1 MILSTQGLIGQIK
14 QMRWLQSNL
23 QKPKLGLVLPG
34 GGARAAYQVGVLRAL
49 SRILPKNAPS
59 PFPIITG
66 TSAGSIN
73 AVALAIHAQHFRKGV
88 LRISRV
94 WENFHVNHVYRADT
108 RSLLRN
114 SGHWMSALLLGGL
127 GKYNPT
133 SLLDR
138 APLRPL
144 LQRSLP
150 CHTIQNAVDSGNLL
164 ALGITAS
171 NYDSGQSVT
180 FFQGD
185 ESIHDWNRERRVGI
199 RQDITLDHLMASSAI
214 PFIFEAERLNNEY
227 YGDGSMRQIAPLSP
241 AVHLGADRLLVVG
254 IRKRPVDEPLD
265 DSPHSYPSLAQVAGH
280 ALNSIFLDSLDM
292 DLERLKR
299 INKTIRLI
307 SDKKLEQG
315 GVTLRP
321 VDVLTIAPSQ
331 SIDEIA
337 ARHIHRLPRT
347 LRFLLRGVGAVGEHG
362 ATVTSYLLFEKAF
375 CRELI
380 MLGYRDAIQRRD
392 KILQFLDTEQ
402 EYVADEE

>member
-1 MILSTQGLIGQIK
+1 
-14 QMRWLQSNL
+14 MRWLQSNS

-49 SRILPKNAPS
+49 AHILPKNAPS

-73 AVALAIHAQHFRKGV
+73 AVALAIHAQNFRKGV

-94 WENFHVNHVYRADT
+94 WENFHVNHVYKADT
-108 RSLLRN
+108 LSLLQN

-150 CHTIQNAVDSGNLL
+150 CHTIQSAIDSGHLL

-185 ESIHDWNRERRVGI
+185 QSLHGWNRERRIGL
-199 RQDITLDHLMASSAI
+199 REEITLNHLMASSAI

-254 IRKRPVDEPLD
+254 IRKPPIDEPLD
-265 DSPHSYPSLAQVAGH
+265 NSPHSYPPLAQVAGH

-299 INKTIRLI
+299 INKTIGLI
-307 SDKKLEQG
+307 SDRKLEQG

-321 VDVLTIAPSQ
+321 IDVLTIAPSQ

-362 ATVTSYLLFEKAF
+362 ATVTSYLLFEQAF

-380 MLGYRDAIQRRD
+380 TLGYRDAIQRKD

-402 EYVADEE
+402 EYTAGDD